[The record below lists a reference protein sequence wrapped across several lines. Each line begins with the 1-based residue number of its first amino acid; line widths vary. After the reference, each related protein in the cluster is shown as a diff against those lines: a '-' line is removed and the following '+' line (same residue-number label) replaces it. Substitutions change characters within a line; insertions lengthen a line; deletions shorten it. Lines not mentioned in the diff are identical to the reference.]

1 MIRRLPARAL
11 LALSLLVLL
20 VAACRRDPP
29 PTEARAPGD
38 PVAAVEAL
46 ADALRDDDLV
56 RWSRL
61 SLPPDLR
68 ARSEKAWVRRQQL
81 AEPPTAED
89 AAEFEKVMTRLT
101 APDAEQQLL
110 YDLEPKLRQFEGE
123 VAGQWPLMQATLS
136 IFVDAA
142 IQANAD
148 LSDTQK
154 KHGAEVAESLM
165 KWIQPALLTDRERAR
180 RAIAV
185 TTRTARELD
194 LRTLEQVR
202 ALPMEPA
209 LEKGSVALKGIKE
222 VAKIYGLDFDRTLDG
237 MKAQL
242 VDSSGDTA
250 TVRVTYPLLD
260 REHGFEMEMVRRDG
274 GWYSAQAIADAE
286 ADLAALADE
295 EAAAAAGLTGTD
307 AAADAVAP
315 VDVDG

>member
-1 MIRRLPARAL
+1 MTRRLTAWAL
-11 LALSLLVLL
+11 LALSLLVL

-29 PTEARAPGD
+29 PAEAHAPGD

-68 ARSEKAWVRRQQL
+68 ARSEQAWVRRQQL

-89 AAEFEKVMTRLT
+89 AAEFQKVMARLT

-148 LSDTQK
+148 LSDEQK
-154 KHGAEVAESLM
+154 AHGGEVAESLM
-165 KWIQPALLTDRERAR
+165 QWVQPALLTDRDRAR
-180 RAIAV
+180 KAIAV

-194 LRTLEQVR
+194 LQTLDQVR

-209 LEKGSVALKGIKE
+209 LAKGGVALKGIKQ
-222 VAKIYGLDFDRTLDG
+222 VAKIYGLDLDRTLDG
-237 MKAQL
+237 VRAEI
-242 VDSSGDTA
+242 VDARGDEA

-260 REHGFEMEMVRRDG
+260 REHRFDLEMVRRDG
-274 GWYSAQAIADAE
+274 GWYSAQSIADAE
-286 ADLAALADE
+286 ADLAALAEE

-307 AAADAVAP
+307 ADADATAP